1 MEYKFDDAGNEDT
14 TIEFSAMGNN
24 LSITSYDYNEGEKK
38 NWVNIQIRK
47 SEIDD
52 LIIAL
57 TDIKN
62 KISEWEKRANS

>member
-1 MEYKFDDAGNEDT
+1 MDYKFEDVGNEDT
-14 TIEFSAMGNN
+14 TVEFSAMGYN
-24 LSITSYDYNEGEKK
+24 LSITSYDHNEGAEN
-38 NWVNIQIRK
+38 NWVNVQIRK

-62 KISEWEKRANS
+62 KITEWEKRANS